1 MLLVILLVVW
11 LVALIGHCVDNLA
24 VNRDE
29 AEYLL
34 GELLHSD
41 SYVQLIHNMVD
52 PLHDVYRG
60 ADHKDH
66 PMLVIEKPTA
76 ESLQGMVTN
85 LLEELEAKSLRQ
97 LLINYWSYFK
107 TDNAIVSLFVL
118 SNWLQVETT
127 RKRAIFLLVGLN
139 FLLLFFKLIFFSIYL
154 ERNDVPSS

>member
-1 MLLVILLVVW
+1 
-11 LVALIGHCVDNLA
+11 
-24 VNRDE
+24 
-29 AEYLL
+29 
-34 GELLHSD
+34 
-41 SYVQLIHNMVD
+41 
-52 PLHDVYRG
+52 
-60 ADHKDH
+60 
-66 PMLVIEKPTA
+66 MLVIEKPTA